1 MSDTQDIKVSPNV
14 HNTEGGEL
22 YACKLMHNS
31 MAVL

>member
-1 MSDTQDIKVSPNV
+1 MSDTQDIEGHPQG
-14 HNTEGGEL
+14 HNIEGGEL